1 MFCDPLVAHITEVD
15 LPPAAL
21 ERAKGRH
28 NRHADP
34 EDEQDDPHWRSTT
47 RITIFPAIDVYTTEQ
62 RSGVNVCTLSI
73 QIAASWPNLN
83 KTATAVELRLNT
95 SGSSNPPRSNCPS
108 QRESV
113 GSSVG
118 PVSE

>member
-73 QIAASWPNLN
+73 QIAASWPEPEQDRDGGRVALEHQRVIEP
-83 KTATAVELRLNT
+83 TAIELSVTTRVGWIERW
-95 SGSSNPPRSNCPS
+95 SGF
-108 QRESV
+108 
-113 GSSVG
+113 
-118 PVSE
+118 